1 MEKDFNAVVKAILK
15 ENPRF
20 KKGAYHFVRE
30 GLDYTMR
37 NLHKSKVL
45 GQSRHVTGQQLAHGI
60 RQYALEQYGPLA
72 LTVLNYWGI
81 ERTNHFGEIVFEL
94 IEFKVLGKTENDQL
108 DHFSDLFDF
117 KEAFEKPFHP
127 NKKSKSRLKPPPPS
141 VNADQ

>member
-1 MEKDFNAVVKAILK
+1 M
-15 ENPRF
+15 
-20 KKGAYHFVRE
+20 
-30 GLDYTMR
+30 
-37 NLHKSKVL
+37 
-45 GQSRHVTGQQLAHGI
+45 

-81 ERTNHFGEIVFEL
+81 ERTNDFGEIVFEL

-127 NKKSKSRLKPPPPS
+127 SKKSKSRLKPPPPS